1 MYNTQTIHYP
11 IILYFKAVLM
21 IFNFNYHPYIAIIAD
36 IKNSKQIKNRN
47 DLQNRLKKVIE
58 KINSKYKNDL
68 ASLFTITLG
77 DEFQGLLKNG
87 KSLVYIIDQF
97 EREMYPIK
105 IRFGIGIGEIT
116 TDIDYKMSL
125 GADGPAYYNARS
137 MIEEIKSSEK
147 KHKGLK
153 INTRLSVQENPEASE
168 FFNSFFSL
176 LTIVKEKWTLRR
188 VEIIT
193 TYINCNGTQDDAA
206 KILDINQSNIQKAL
220 ASSNFYTYYKVLEYL
235 SKQLSSVG
243 ENHNG

>member
-1 MYNTQTIHYP
+1 
-11 IILYFKAVLM
+11 M
-21 IFNFNYHPYIAIIAD
+21 IFNFDYHPYIAIIAD
-36 IKNSKQIKNRN
+36 IKNSKRVNNRN
-47 DLQNRLKKVIE
+47 DLQNKLKNVIE
-58 KINSKYKNDL
+58 GINSKYKNDL

-87 KSLVYIIDQF
+87 KPLVYIIDQF

-105 IRFGIGIGEIT
+105 IRFGVGIGEIT

-137 MIEEIKSSEK
+137 MIEEIKFSEK
-147 KHKGLK
+147 KHKELK
-153 INTRLSVQENPEASE
+153 INTKLSVQENPEASE

-176 LTIVKEKWTLRR
+176 LTIAKEKWTPRR

-193 TYINCNGTQDDAA
+193 TYITCNGTQEDAA
-206 KILDINQSNIQKAL
+206 KLLGINQSNIQKAL

-235 SKQLSSVG
+235 SKQLSSIG